1 MLDATVRHDQNDTK
15 TTLQRTFGEARV
27 AFRRRDATTVLD
39 DLYQAGAGK
48 IRLPRHGAGPGPEA
62 VLINTAGGL
71 TGGDRL
77 RFEVAAGGDAAVTAT
92 TQASEKIYRSIG
104 GVAAIE
110 TRLTLGAG
118 ARLDWLP
125 QDTILFDGA
134 ALERRLSVDMAADAS
149 LLVLESVV
157 FGRAAMGETVENGRF
172 LDSWRIR
179 RDGELVFADETRLT
193 GPIVE
198 TLRRS
203 ATAAGDAALATVL
216 AVRADAHDLLDPLRA
231 VLPGSAGT
239 SAFNG
244 LLVARLTAPDSR
256 ALRNALERALH
267 VLRAGAPLPKVWAC

>member
-1 MLDATVRHDQNDTK
+1 MLDVAVRHDQNDEAEA
-15 TTLQRTFGEARV
+15 LQRTVGEARV
-27 AFRRRDATTVLD
+27 AFRRRGDTTVLD

-77 RFEVAAGGDAAVTAT
+77 RFAVKAGTGAVATAT

-110 TRLTLGAG
+110 ANLTLETG
-118 ARLDWLP
+118 ARLEWLP
-125 QDTILFDGA
+125 QDTIIFDGA

-157 FGRAAMGETVENGRF
+157 FGRAAMGETVETGRF
-172 LDSWRIR
+172 LESWRIR
-179 RDGELVFADETRLT
+179 RGGELVFADETRLT
-193 GPIVE
+193 GPIAE
-198 TLRRS
+198 TLRHS
-203 ATAAGDAALATVL
+203 ATAAGDRALATVL
-216 AVRADAHDLLDPLRA
+216 AVRTDAHDVVEPLRA
-231 VLPGSAGT
+231 VLPETAGA

-244 LLVARLTAPDSR
+244 LLVARLTAPGSQALRR
-256 ALRNALERALH
+256 ALEKALH
-267 VLRAGAPLPKVWAC
+267 VLRAGAPLPKVWTC